1 VIPPL
6 ACDACVR
13 RSRLV
18 ARLAP
23 HIQRAR
29 ERGRRLPLLLG
40 LPDGEILAA
49 IGGAESGTV
58 AAELAGLDPGAAR
71 AEVHSAGLIAVCR
84 CDPRYPAALLP
95 SPDAPALLHVAGE
108 FERLVALLAEPCAAI
123 VGARRASSYGLE
135 VARALG
141 RGLSAAGVTVVSGLA
156 LGIDSAAHAGALEAG
171 GNTVAV
177 LASGADV
184 PYPASKTDLYRR
196 IRAAGAI
203 VSELPPGFPAWK
215 WAFPARNRI
224 IAGLAPLTVV
234 VEAGERSGSLIT
246 SGIAEDL
253 GREVG
258 AVPGR
263 VTSSLATGPNELLK
277 AGAHVVREPADVLDL
292 LFGAGGRPERPA
304 GSAVPAHLHDA
315 FAAVGDGHDSADA
328 LAHAGFALPD
338 ALGALSEL
346 ELLGHLRRAPG
357 GRFVVSA
364 G

>member
-1 VIPPL
+1 MSSLI
-6 ACDACVR
+6 ACDACLR

-23 HIQRAR
+23 NIQRAR
-29 ERGRRLPLLLG
+29 EQGRRLPLLLG
-40 LPDGEILAA
+40 LSDEDILSAV
-49 IGGAESGTV
+49 GGAV
-58 AAELAGLDPGAAR
+58 AGPAADGFDADAIR
-71 AEVHSAGLIAVCR
+71 AEVVAAGLFAVCR
-84 CDPRYPAALLP
+84 CDPRYPSALVP
-95 SPDAPALLHVAGE
+95 SPDAPAVLHVAGAL
-108 FERLVALLAEPCAAI
+108 ERFVALLAEPCVSI
-123 VGARRASSYGLE
+123 VGARRASAYGLE
-135 VARALG
+135 VARSLG
-141 RGLSAAGVTVVSGLA
+141 RGLSAAGVTVISGLA

-171 GNTVAV
+171 GNTIAV
-177 LASGADV
+177 LANGADV
-184 PYPASKTDLYRR
+184 PYPRSKAGLYAR
-196 IRAAGAI
+196 IRVAGAI
-203 VSELPPGFPAWK
+203 VSELPPRFPVWR

-263 VTSSLATGPNELLK
+263 VTSSLAAGPNELLK

-292 LFGAGGRPERPA
+292 LFGAGGRPAPPPA
-304 GSAVPAHLHDA
+304 AAVPAHLGVV
-315 FAAVGDGHDSADA
+315 FGAVGDGHDSAGA
-328 LAHAGFALPD
+328 LARAGWELGEAL
-338 ALGALSEL
+338 AALSEL
-346 ELLGHLRRAPG
+346 ELLGHVRRAPG